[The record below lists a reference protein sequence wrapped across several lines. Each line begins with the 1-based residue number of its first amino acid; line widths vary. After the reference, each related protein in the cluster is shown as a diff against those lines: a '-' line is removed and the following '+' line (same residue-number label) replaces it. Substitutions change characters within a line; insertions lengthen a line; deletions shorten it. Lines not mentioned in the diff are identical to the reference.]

1 MVAEQAHP
9 AWGGGGGYT
18 PPPSGEP
25 AGRGGRDR
33 LDAVSRAVIESA
45 ADAIVA
51 YSTDRTVM
59 LWNPAAERMFGWAA
73 DEVIGLEP
81 PTIPEESAAEHNAV
95 FERVRGGGQV
105 SFATR
110 RIRKD
115 GSVIDVRIDTSALT
129 DGTGEVIGWVNICH
143 QTGEDDV
150 ARHYMAER
158 ARVVRRLGDVVADMN
173 AQRDLE
179 SVLDRIA
186 ASLRELTGADAGGFV
201 LIEDE
206 RLRLVSTAGLP
217 ARLRGRVASLSS
229 SLVGELLRSG
239 KTVMMA
245 TDEAGG
251 FDDLIWSALPGLHT
265 IALSLS
271 HVGGR
276 PYGALY
282 ALYSRRS
289 LSHVEL
295 ELLELLA
302 GHAGVALT
310 NAMAFEEVVRQRAH
324 ERAVIDGS
332 ADGIAVLDESGNVK
346 QWNPAAHR
354 ITGTPAGEV
363 MGTPP
368 PFPLPVPG
376 ERRTHKLPSGRWVDV
391 LCTELGDGGEK
402 VVDFRDV
409 TAAKELEEAKD
420 LFLATTS
427 HELRTPI
434 TVVQGFASTLASRW
448 DQLSD
453 ADRRAAVT
461 TIAERAGSLSRLV
474 EQLLLGARAGA
485 DALPVN
491 NESFD
496 LAALLRATVVSF
508 GPLSD
513 KHVVVADVPADL
525 PLAYGDG
532 MATDIIVGQLLE
544 NAFKYSPSGGTVLVR
559 ARVVGPMIEVDV
571 EDEGIGIAAGDHERI
586 FERFVQG
593 ETGDRRRFGG
603 VGIGLYIV
611 RRLAAAQNGTV
622 IAKTRPEGGTIM
634 RLTLR
639 CAGELQPGL
648 LPVARLAAGGGQVLV
663 DDGGDIVAVAQ
674 DLAGLHPDHPVAAL
688 LDLAQVVGDEEDRA
702 GLVPQL
708 LDPVVA
714 LGTERGVAGGQRL
727 VDHQDLVALG
737 GRDSEPEPLGH
748 AGRVG
753 AHRQVDEVAD
763 PGEVDDLL
771 VVGLDLSRRHAHG
784 EAAEHDVPL
793 AGEVVEQ
800 GGVHAEQRRLAR
812 GVDSA
817 LLGREQPGDGAQQ
830 GRLARPVPADDADHV
845 AVAGD
850 EGDAAD
856 GVDLPDGDPALPLD
870 QAHQRRGG
878 GALVTASAVHA
889 VDHVQVIDHDGRVS
903 HGAHPLGSS
912 AEQGSFTTRR
922 YRLGGRRESSRQDN
936 LDTMSD
942 NTPDTVSDNTPEI
955 CRSRFHGRRT
965 GAFPLMPGS

>member
-1 MVAEQAHP
+1 VVAEQAGLADP
-9 AWGGGGGYT
+9 
-18 PPPSGEP
+18 
-25 AGRGGRDR
+25 RDR
-33 LDAVSRAVIESA
+33 VDATARAVIESA

-51 YSTDRTVM
+51 FGTDRTVL
-59 LWNPAAERMFGWAA
+59 LWNPAAERMFGWSAA
-73 DEVIGLEP
+73 EVVGLEP
-81 PTIPEESAAEHNAV
+81 PIIPEELSAEHNAV
-95 FERVRGGGQV
+95 LERVRGGGQI

-110 RIRKD
+110 RTRKD
-115 GSVIDVRIDTSALT
+115 GSVLDVRIDTSALT
-129 DGTGEVIGWVNICH
+129 DSGGGVIGWVNICH

-186 ASLRELTGADAGGFV
+186 ASLRELADAGGFV
-201 LIEDE
+201 LIEED

-245 TDEAGG
+245 TGESGG

-282 ALYSRRS
+282 ALYSRRT

-332 ADGIAVLDESGNVK
+332 ADGIAVLDEQGNVK

-354 ITGTPAGEV
+354 ITGMPASEV
-363 MGTPP
+363 MGAPP
-368 PFPLPVPG
+368 PFPLPEPG
-376 ERRTHKLPSGRWVDV
+376 ERRTHKLTSGRWLDV
-391 LCTELGDGGEK
+391 LCTALGDGGER

-453 ADRRAAVT
+453 ADRRSAVR
-461 TIAERAGSLSRLV
+461 TIAERAGSLGRLV

-485 DALPVN
+485 DQLPVSN
-491 NESFD
+491 GPFD
-496 LAALLRATVVSF
+496 LAGLLKAAVISF
-508 GPLSD
+508 DGLSD
-513 KHVVVADVPADL
+513 KHEVVADIPAGL
-525 PLAYGDG
+525 PPAHGDS

-544 NAFKYSPSGGTVLVR
+544 NAVKYSPSGGTVTVR
-559 ARVVGPMIEVDV
+559 ARATAEMIEVDV
-571 EDEGIGIAAGDHERI
+571 EDEGIGIPQDDYERI
-586 FERFVQG
+586 FERFYQG

-611 RRLAAAQNGTV
+611 RRLALAQNSTV
-622 IAKTRPEGGTIM
+622 IAQSRPAGGTTM
-634 RLTLR
+634 RLTVP
-639 CAGELQPGL
+639 CA
-648 LPVARLAAGGGQVLV
+648 
-663 DDGGDIVAVAQ
+663 
-674 DLAGLHPDHPVAAL
+674 
-688 LDLAQVVGDEEDRA
+688 
-702 GLVPQL
+702 
-708 LDPVVA
+708 
-714 LGTERGVAGGQRL
+714 
-727 VDHQDLVALG
+727 
-737 GRDSEPEPLGH
+737 
-748 AGRVG
+748 
-753 AHRQVDEVAD
+753 
-763 PGEVDDLL
+763 
-771 VVGLDLSRRHAHG
+771 
-784 EAAEHDVPL
+784 
-793 AGEVVEQ
+793 
-800 GGVHAEQRRLAR
+800 
-812 GVDSA
+812 
-817 LLGREQPGDGAQQ
+817 
-830 GRLARPVPADDADHV
+830 
-845 AVAGD
+845 
-850 EGDAAD
+850 
-856 GVDLPDGDPALPLD
+856 
-870 QAHQRRGG
+870 
-878 GALVTASAVHA
+878 TATA
-889 VDHVQVIDHDGRVS
+889 
-903 HGAHPLGSS
+903 
-912 AEQGSFTTRR
+912 
-922 YRLGGRRESSRQDN
+922 
-936 LDTMSD
+936 
-942 NTPDTVSDNTPEI
+942 
-955 CRSRFHGRRT
+955 
-965 GAFPLMPGS
+965 

>member
-1 MVAEQAHP
+1 VVAEQAQP
-9 AWGGGGGYT
+9 AWGDGGGYT

-73 DEVIGLEP
+73 SEVIGLEP

-115 GSVIDVRIDTSALT
+115 GSVIDVRIDTSALSD
-129 DGTGEVIGWVNICH
+129 DGGVIGWVNICH

-229 SLVGELLRSG
+229 SLVGELMRSG

-310 NAMAFEEVVRQRAH
+310 NAMAFEEVVKQRAH

-332 ADGIAVLDESGNVK
+332 ADGIAVLDESGNVR

-368 PFPLPVPG
+368 PFPLPAPG

-448 DQLSD
+448 EQLSD
-453 ADRRAAVT
+453 ADRRAAVR

-485 DALPVN
+485 DALPVKN
-491 NESFD
+491 ASFD

-513 KHVVVADVPADL
+513 KHEVVADVPADL
-525 PLAYGDG
+525 PLAYGDA

-544 NAFKYSPSGGTVLVR
+544 NAFKYAPSGGTVMVR
-559 ARVVGPMIEVDV
+559 ARIVGQMIEVDV
-571 EDEGIGIAAGDHERI
+571 EDEGIGIAVGDHERI

-611 RRLAAAQNGTV
+611 RRLAVAQNGTV

-634 RLTLR
+634 RLALR
-639 CAGELQPGL
+639 
-648 LPVARLAAGGGQVLV
+648 R
-663 DDGGDIVAVAQ
+663 
-674 DLAGLHPDHPVAAL
+674 
-688 LDLAQVVGDEEDRA
+688 
-702 GLVPQL
+702 
-708 LDPVVA
+708 
-714 LGTERGVAGGQRL
+714 
-727 VDHQDLVALG
+727 
-737 GRDSEPEPLGH
+737 
-748 AGRVG
+748 
-753 AHRQVDEVAD
+753 
-763 PGEVDDLL
+763 
-771 VVGLDLSRRHAHG
+771 
-784 EAAEHDVPL
+784 
-793 AGEVVEQ
+793 
-800 GGVHAEQRRLAR
+800 
-812 GVDSA
+812 
-817 LLGREQPGDGAQQ
+817 
-830 GRLARPVPADDADHV
+830 
-845 AVAGD
+845 
-850 EGDAAD
+850 AD
-856 GVDLPDGDPALPLD
+856 G
-870 QAHQRRGG
+870 
-878 GALVTASAVHA
+878 
-889 VDHVQVIDHDGRVS
+889 
-903 HGAHPLGSS
+903 
-912 AEQGSFTTRR
+912 
-922 YRLGGRRESSRQDN
+922 
-936 LDTMSD
+936 
-942 NTPDTVSDNTPEI
+942 
-955 CRSRFHGRRT
+955 
-965 GAFPLMPGS
+965 

>member
-1 MVAEQAHP
+1 V
-9 AWGGGGGYT
+9 
-18 PPPSGEP
+18 
-25 AGRGGRDR
+25 
-33 LDAVSRAVIESA
+33 DATARAVIESA

-51 YSTDRTVM
+51 FGTDRAVM

-73 DEVIGLEP
+73 KEVMGVEP
-81 PTIPEESAAEHNAV
+81 QIIPEELRAEHNAV
-95 FERVRGGGQV
+95 LERVRGGGQI

-115 GSVIDVRIDTSALT
+115 GTVIDVRIDTSSLT
-129 DGTGEVIGWVNICH
+129 DAVGEVIGWVNICH

-201 LIEDE
+201 LIEDD

-217 ARLRGRVASLSS
+217 ARLRGRVASLGS
-229 SLVGELLRSG
+229 SLVGELLKSG

-245 TDEAGG
+245 TGESGE

-282 ALYSRRS
+282 ALYSRRT

-332 ADGIAVLDESGNVK
+332 ADGIAVLDEDGLVK

-354 ITGTPAGEV
+354 ITGMPATEV
-363 MGTPP
+363 MGAPP
-368 PFPLPVPG
+368 PFPLPEPG
-376 ERRTHKLPSGRWVDV
+376 ERRTHKLDSGRWLDV
-391 LCTELGDGGEK
+391 LCTAFGDGGER

-453 ADRRAAVT
+453 ADRRSAVR
-461 TIAERAGSLSRLV
+461 TIAERAGSLGRLV

-485 DALPVN
+485 DQLPVN
-491 NESFD
+491 NGPFD
-496 LAALLRATVVSF
+496 LAGLLRATVVSF
-508 GPLSD
+508 GPLSER
-513 KHVVVADVPADL
+513 HEVVADIPADL
-525 PLAYGDG
+525 PIAHGDS

-544 NAFKYSPSGGTVLVR
+544 NAFKYSPSGGLVTVR
-559 ARVVGPMIEVDV
+559 ARVTGPMIEVDV

-611 RRLAAAQNGTV
+611 RRLAVAQNGTV
-622 IAKTRPEGGTIM
+622 VAQSRPDGGTVM
-634 RLTLR
+634 RLSLR
-639 CAGELQPGL
+639 RA
-648 LPVARLAAGGGQVLV
+648 
-663 DDGGDIVAVAQ
+663 
-674 DLAGLHPDHPVAAL
+674 DL
-688 LDLAQVVGDEEDRA
+688 
-702 GLVPQL
+702 
-708 LDPVVA
+708 
-714 LGTERGVAGGQRL
+714 
-727 VDHQDLVALG
+727 
-737 GRDSEPEPLGH
+737 
-748 AGRVG
+748 
-753 AHRQVDEVAD
+753 
-763 PGEVDDLL
+763 
-771 VVGLDLSRRHAHG
+771 
-784 EAAEHDVPL
+784 
-793 AGEVVEQ
+793 
-800 GGVHAEQRRLAR
+800 
-812 GVDSA
+812 
-817 LLGREQPGDGAQQ
+817 
-830 GRLARPVPADDADHV
+830 
-845 AVAGD
+845 
-850 EGDAAD
+850 
-856 GVDLPDGDPALPLD
+856 
-870 QAHQRRGG
+870 
-878 GALVTASAVHA
+878 
-889 VDHVQVIDHDGRVS
+889 
-903 HGAHPLGSS
+903 
-912 AEQGSFTTRR
+912 
-922 YRLGGRRESSRQDN
+922 
-936 LDTMSD
+936 
-942 NTPDTVSDNTPEI
+942 
-955 CRSRFHGRRT
+955 
-965 GAFPLMPGS
+965 